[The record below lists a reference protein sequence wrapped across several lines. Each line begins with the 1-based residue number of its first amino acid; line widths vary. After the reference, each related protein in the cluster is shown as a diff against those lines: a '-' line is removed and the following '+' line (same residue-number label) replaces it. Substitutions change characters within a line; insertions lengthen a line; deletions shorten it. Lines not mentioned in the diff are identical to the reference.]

1 MEEVVFTEED
11 KEKVISAFTARRP
24 VVLPTDTIYGI
35 VAPAK
40 DKKLVLSLY
49 SLRQRD
55 LEKPFIILISSVQEI
70 ASFGIDLNQTEKAYL
85 EKLWPNKVTVILKC
99 MNPNFHYLHRG
110 TESLAFRLPDN
121 PSLVELINVIGPI
134 VAPSANIAGMPEA
147 KTIEEATK
155 YFRNQVEY
163 INKGIIDNHPSTII
177 SLVDG
182 LEIIR
187 QGDVKINKDEYF
199 RPSINN

>member
-11 KEKVISAFTARRP
+11 KEKVMAAFATRKP

-40 DKKLVLSLY
+40 DKKAVLSLY

-70 ASFGIDLNQTEKAYL
+70 TLFGINLSQTESAYL
-85 EKLWPNKVTVILKC
+85 ERLWPNKVTVILKC
-99 MNPNFHYLHRG
+99 INPNFHYLHRG
-110 TESLAFRLPDN
+110 TESLAFRVPDN
-121 PSLVELINVIGPI
+121 PSLVELINAIGPI

-147 KTIEEATK
+147 KNIEEAIK
-155 YFRNQVEY
+155 YFGNQAEY
-163 INKGIIDNHPSTII
+163 IDKGIIDNHPSTII

-182 LEIIR
+182 LKIIR
-187 QGDVKINKDEYF
+187 QGGIKINKDEYF

>member
-1 MEEVVFTEED
+1 MFTEED